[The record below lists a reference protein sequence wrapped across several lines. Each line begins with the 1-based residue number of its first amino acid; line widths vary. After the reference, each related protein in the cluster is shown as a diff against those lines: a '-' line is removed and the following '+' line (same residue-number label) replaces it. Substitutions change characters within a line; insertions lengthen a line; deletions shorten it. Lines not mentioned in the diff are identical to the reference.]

1 MRLTGFDYSRPYFYM
16 VTLKCLRGAEPLSAI
31 IAPGKCEMS
40 RITKAFVHII
50 RNFHTCCAAI
60 AEIECFSIMPDH
72 IHILVK
78 IIENPSRMRL
88 ESIVGQLMTALES
101 CYQQITGK
109 RGQLFEAVWHDWII
123 LREGQLAAFTRYIRQ
138 NPQRHWLRKE
148 RREYFRRVEEVD
160 FLGRRWHGY
169 GNAAL
174 LELPVIEPF
183 KCSRKWAAGGDEWNA
198 AMVRAARIGPG
209 GAGIGTFMSECEKAC
224 GNAIVAAGGS
234 LIVLSPEGFGQRW
247 HPSEK
252 QEKFCALGKML
263 FLSLYPYMARQPTNK
278 ELYDRCHEMGDIV
291 ESGLR
296 NESGM
301 RAVAEK
307 RDT

>member
-78 IIENPSRMRL
+78 IIETPSRMRL

-109 RGQLFEAVWHDWII
+109 RGQLFEPVWHDWKFSAKGSSPL
-123 LREGQLAAFTRYIRQ
+123 LRAISGRIRSGIGC
-138 NPQRHWLRKE
+138 
-148 RREYFRRVEEVD
+148 
-160 FLGRRWHGY
+160 GRRG
-169 GNAAL
+169 GNISA
-174 LELPVIEPF
+174 V
-183 KCSRKWAAGGDEWNA
+183 SRRWISWGGVGT
-198 AMVRAARIGPG
+198 AMGMP
-209 GAGIGTFMSECEKAC
+209 
-224 GNAIVAAGGS
+224 
-234 LIVLSPEGFGQRW
+234 LSSSCR
-247 HPSEK
+247 
-252 QEKFCALGKML
+252 
-263 FLSLYPYMARQPTNK
+263 
-278 ELYDRCHEMGDIV
+278 
-291 ESGLR
+291 
-296 NESGM
+296 
-301 RAVAEK
+301 
-307 RDT
+307 